1 MLAFHFRERNGLL
14 RFEGRKNVVEDCS
27 WKIYRSSPEFNI
39 DSYELNIDLQYL
51 AISIYILK
59 LVSALTNI
67 IMTVVSR
74 YPSNELSGCFIW
86 ILQFESGES
95 VFSSVLKY
103 SSVRVSID

>member
-1 MLAFHFRERNGLL
+1 MVSFVLKEERT
-14 RFEGRKNVVEDCS
+14 S
-27 WKIYRSSPEFNI
+27 WKTLRGRFIGSSPEFNI

-74 YPSNELSGCFIW
+74 YPSNELSGCFI
-86 ILQFESGES
+86 
-95 VFSSVLKY
+95 
-103 SSVRVSID
+103 